1 MGIIGN
7 KTILHKLPLTQ
18 VGGLFAS
25 DIATNPNW
33 HIKENAKPT
42 ASVPNGY
49 YAGGAWILPQ
59 KSGEIANINGIIGE
73 NLFIPNLAGG
83 LNAESSIIGVGN
95 ITNAELLGLAFLI
108 SSLSQ
113 TSTLAASISGS
124 VSIAADLTSNGD
136 LEGSLGA
143 LVGIVADLNG
153 QGELNADIA
162 GAVQIIA
169 NLSANSNLSAAIKA
183 TVDLVATI
191 NGNNTLTS
199 DIIGNWNMVTSLIG
213 SDTFSGAIK
222 AFAEIQ
228 ANPQGSNTLILNNGA
243 VPASMSSSIT
253 SLSELSPE
261 SLASAV
267 WGALASQYGDTG
279 TFGEMYS
286 KILEISQSG
295 AGSLTPESIR
305 IEMDTNSVKLLDIQT
320 KTGELH
326 KVGGLDPLNPA
337 TTTQSEITVGDIKI
351 DISGN
356 GETITTFTRND

>member
-7 KTILHKLPLTQ
+7 KSILHKLPLTQ

-33 HIKENAKPT
+33 HIKENAKST

-59 KSGEIANINGIIGE
+59 TSGEIANINGIIGE
-73 NLFIPNLAGG
+73 NTISSNLAGG
-83 LNAESSIIGVGN
+83 LNAESSIVGIGD
-95 ITNAELLGLAFLI
+95 ISNAELLGLAFLI
-108 SSLSQ
+108 SSLNQ
-113 TSTLAASISGS
+113 TSTLTASISGS
-124 VSIAADLTSNGD
+124 VSIAADLASNGD

-162 GAVQIIA
+162 GAIQIIA

-183 TVDLVATI
+183 TVDLVTTM
-191 NGNNTLTS
+191 NGDSTLTS
-199 DIIGNWNMVTSLIG
+199 DIIGNWNMITSLIG
-213 SDTFSGAIK
+213 SNTFSSAIK

-243 VPASMSSSIT
+243 VPASLSSSIT

-261 SLASAV
+261 NLASSVWSALATQFNTQGTMGGKLNSASAAGDP
-267 WGALASQYGDTG
+267 WGATLPGSYLSTEAGGILA
-279 TFGEMYS
+279 
-286 KILEISQSG
+286 KIQ
-295 AGSLTPESIR
+295 
-305 IEMDTNSVKLLDIQT
+305 LLVD
-320 KTGELH
+320 ELH
-326 KVGGLDPLNPA
+326 KIQGLDTLNPMTV
-337 TTTQSEITVGDIKI
+337 TTFNRTAGNINLDIT
-351 DISGN
+351 GN
-356 GETITTFTRND
+356 GETETVVTRND